1 MGSPW
6 RADWVELPL
15 RNQHE
20 CSQGKVRFAN
30 ALGELPKISASFE
43 KGELSYSKVRAM
55 TRVATPE
62 NEDFLLNIAHHGTA
76 YHMEKLVSSYR
87 RARRLHERKVANEQ
101 YLDRSLKYSYDE
113 DGSLIIKSRFPAEQG
128 ALIVKA
134 LERAMVD
141 DESAVNAGHA
151 NSSDD
156 ISAETRGIADTA
168 ETPGANVSAEAREPW
183 SARRADALMGMAESY
198 LAKGPGH
205 SSSADCYQVMLHVS
219 AETLKDDV
227 PETKAGHV
235 SAETSEA
242 RSNLD
247 MLERVSAKISDTG
260 TTKSHLDRVSAEIS
274 DTGVTN
280 SSLDRVSTETS
291 NPEPK
296 KQTAACDTAEN
307 STPLDEDISHIDDGP
322 HVSAETSRRICCD
335 AGISPILTNSNG
347 EPLNIGRKTRAVPP
361 PMRRALRTRDKG
373 CRFPGCTYQ
382 HFIDGHHIKHWAD
395 GGETR
400 LDNLVLLCR
409 HHHRLVHE
417 GGFGCE
423 RSDSGQLVFKNE
435 HGEVIGISGSVP
447 AMKPNPTVQRRIQN
461 CLEELYIDAL
471 TCVTRWDG
479 TAMDC
484 GYVTELLWC
493 RDFPDD
499 DER

>member
-1 MGSPW
+1 MNAA
-6 RADWVELPL
+6 RE
-15 RNQHE
+15 
-20 CSQGKVRFAN
+20 KVRVAN

-55 TRVATPE
+55 SRVATPE

-76 YHMEKLVSSYR
+76 YYMEKLVSSYR
-87 RARRLHERKVANEQ
+87 RARRLHECKVANEQ

-113 DGSLIIKSRFPAEQG
+113 DGSLVIKGRFPAEQG
-128 ALIVKA
+128 ALIIKA
-134 LERAMVD
+134 LEMAMAQT
-141 DESAVNAGHA
+141 ESAVKA
-151 NSSDD
+151 DD
-156 ISAETRGIADTA
+156 AEISAETREIDDTV

-183 SARRADALMGMAESY
+183 SARRADALMSMAESY
-198 LAKGPGH
+198 LTTGPGH
-205 SSSADCYQVMLHVS
+205 SSSADRYQVVLHVS

-247 MLERVSAKISDTG
+247 MPE
-260 TTKSHLDRVSAEIS
+260 RVSAEIF
-274 DTGVTN
+274 DTGTTN
-280 SSLDRVSTETS
+280 SSLGRVSAETS
-291 NPEPK
+291 HPGPNK
-296 KQTAACDTAEN
+296 RAAACDTGEN
-307 STPLDEDISHIDDGP
+307 STPLDEDISHIEGGP

-335 AGISPILTNSNG
+335 AGISPIATNNNG
-347 EPLNIGRKTRAVPP
+347 EPLNIGRKSRTIPA

-373 CRFPGCTYQ
+373 CQFPGCTHQ
-382 HFIDGHHIKHWAD
+382 HFIDGHHIQHWAD

-417 GGFGCE
+417 GGFACE
-423 RSDSGQLVFKNE
+423 RSDAGQLVFKNE
-435 HGEVIGISGSVP
+435 HGDVIGISGTVP
-447 AMKPNPTVQRRIQN
+447 AMQPNPTAQRRIQN
-461 CLEELYIDAL
+461 RLEELYIDAM

-484 GYVTELLWC
+484 GYVTALLWH
-493 RDFPDD
+493 RDYPDY
-499 DER
+499 